1 MASCISTALQFLKVT
16 TSGPRH
22 LRIVLHCQVAKQPC
36 ELWGT
41 GQVHDVILHGLSPGP
56 FALCDTRW
64 VKTEAACLLL
74 PGLPAPLGES
84 TALSTQ
90 QSLIRTYHIPRSH
103 KEVLLLPNHL
113 GKDDSS
119 NPKADIQKKR
129 GD

>member
-1 MASCISTALQFLKVT
+1 M
-16 TSGPRH
+16 
-22 LRIVLHCQVAKQPC
+22 AKQPC

-41 GQVHDVILHGLSPGP
+41 GQVHDVILHGLSPGL
-56 FALCDTRW
+56 FALCDSRW

-74 PGLPAPLGES
+74 PGLPALLGES

-119 NPKADIQKKR
+119 NPKADLQKKR